1 MRSREMGALTLE
13 ESGQDIKV
21 CGRDA
26 GPQGARWGGGEGGAD
41 HTGSRKGR
49 ESPAPFPP
57 RERRPIGTDMKGGW
71 LECVMPDGPQHL
83 ILLTDQI
90 GQQAATG
97 RQL

>member
-1 MRSREMGALTLE
+1 MRSREMGALNLE

-21 CGRDA
+21 CGRDT

-57 RERRPIGTDMKGGW
+57 RERRPMGTHMEGAGGESDARW
-71 LECVMPDGPQHL
+71 ASASDA
-83 ILLTDQI
+83 TDQI